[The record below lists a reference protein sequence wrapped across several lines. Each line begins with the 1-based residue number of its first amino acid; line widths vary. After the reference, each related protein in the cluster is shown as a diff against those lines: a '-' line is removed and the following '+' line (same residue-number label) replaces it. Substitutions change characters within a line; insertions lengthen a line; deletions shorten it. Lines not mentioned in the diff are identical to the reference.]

1 MYERRE
7 RTTVDMRRHPDLSVS
22 EKRRF
27 GKSPQTCA
35 EALRRFRAG
44 SSQAEIARWL
54 KLSPLQVRYMLMQE
68 RVEDGEVSAVAPT
81 TSAIGKALEDG
92 GEFGSSAWVACRP
105 GVVENYVVRARSES
119 PG

>member
-1 MYERRE
+1 M
-7 RTTVDMRRHPDLSVS
+7 TTVDMRRHPDLSVR

-35 EALRRFRAG
+35 EALRRHRAG
-44 SSQAEIARWL
+44 TSEAEIARWL
-54 KLSPLQVRYMLMQE
+54 KLGPNQVRYLLMQE

-81 TSAIGKALEDG
+81 ASAIRKALEDG
-92 GEFGSSAWVACRP
+92 GEFGSSAWVACRA
-105 GVVENYVVRARSES
+105 GVVENDVVRARSES